1 MIASIPQRDRV
12 IVGVAL
18 SVLILLAWAYTIR
31 VSISMQYMGA
41 DYMFSMWAV
50 MMVAMMTPSAA
61 PMVFAVAHM
70 SRSRAG
76 EETPTGSS
84 GAFLLGYVALWTGF
98 SLLATVAQTV
108 LSHAKLVS
116 SMGVST
122 NHYLSAA
129 LLLTAGIYQFSPW
142 KHACPAKC
150 RAPLGFL
157 LTEWRSGRRG
167 AFIMGLRHGLYCT
180 GCCWLLMALLFVAG
194 TMNLAWIAALTVMV
208 LAEKVLPFGGVVSKL
223 LGVVAMLS
231 GIWFLL
237 SQ

>member
-1 MIASIPQRDRV
+1 MIASITQRDRA

-61 PMVFAVAHM
+61 PMLFAVERV
-70 SRSRAG
+70 SRSRAD
-76 EETPTGSS
+76 EETPTGSVA
-84 GAFLLGYVALWTGF
+84 AFLLGYLTLWTGF
-98 SLLATVAQTV
+98 SLLATVAQTA
-108 LSHAKLVS
+108 LSHSMLVS

-122 NHYLSAA
+122 NRYLSAT
-129 LLLTAGIYQFSPW
+129 LLFAAGIYQFSPW
-142 KHACPAKC
+142 KHVCLAKC

-157 LTEWRSGRRG
+157 LTEWRNGRSG

-194 TMNLAWIAALTVMV
+194 TMNLVWIAALTIMV
-208 LAEKVLPFGGVVSKL
+208 LAEKILPFGNVVSKL
-223 LGVVAMLS
+223 LGVAAMLGGVGS
-231 GIWFLL
+231 C
-237 SQ
+237 